1 MTFLI
6 TWWKEILIGVLVV
19 MVLFQRER
27 LNTKEAE
34 LDAWEIK
41 AEAQQKDLD
50 RRTKANQANKERTDA
65 DLAAA
70 HKRIA
75 VLELRV
81 KPGAPTVASKEAFA
95 AGNYKGP
102 ACINGRELYVG
113 LGEVARRA
121 ADRAS
126 DLAAEAAK
134 RAGDGPTRLAQDVE
148 QLAAAYRAC
157 VIYTLNQQ

>member
-1 MTFLI
+1 MTFLFA
-6 TWWKEILIGVLVV
+6 WWREILIAVLVV

-27 LNTKEAE
+27 LNTKAAE

-41 AEAQQKDLD
+41 AEAQQKDFD

-75 VLELRV
+75 TLELRV
-81 KPGAPTVASKEAFA
+81 KPGTPTVASKESFA

-134 RAGDGPTRLAQDVE
+134 RAGSGPTRLAREVE

-157 VIYTLNQQ
+157 QAYSLGLQ